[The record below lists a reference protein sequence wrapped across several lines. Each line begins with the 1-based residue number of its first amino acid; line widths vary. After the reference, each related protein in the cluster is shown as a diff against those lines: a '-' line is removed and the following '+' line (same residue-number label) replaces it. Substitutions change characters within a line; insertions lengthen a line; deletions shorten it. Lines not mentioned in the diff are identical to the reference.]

1 MTNLTNKSLEFLSNE
16 ELINILQSVLSE
28 IDVAENVKAHRSTTY
43 LAVSAIEGLFGEL
56 LKLLMLEPSTV
67 PSWPKD
73 RNGKYLK
80 PESLNNMIEIFDA
93 ANALPDDFKLD
104 FYHTLRQYRNYMH
117 PKTELHDLK
126 PIKQSV

>member
-80 PESLNNMIEIFDA
+80 HDEYVDIVNLESFIAL
-93 ANALPDDFKLD
+93 ANKSHL
-104 FYHTLRQYRNYMH
+104 
-117 PKTELHDLK
+117 
-126 PIKQSV
+126 